1 MRKKDIQDY
10 IIDNKITGS
19 DRGIFTLLWDVYF
32 ESDGDATTKPSFSD
46 MEIQEE
52 FLKTIRLL
60 IEIDKNIFDENVVD
74 DIYEESEELLE
85 GVDGITVEDS
95 SLDYLFQRGLVEFNH
110 EDDYML
116 RMRFSFE
123 TPFNTVIQNFD
134 NIVNT
139 SKAELVI

>member
-10 IIDNKITGS
+10 IIDNNIAGS
-19 DRGIFTLLWDVYF
+19 DKGIFTLLWDVYF
-32 ESDGDATTKPSFSD
+32 ESDGDHNTKPSFND
-46 MEIQEE
+46 MEVKEE
-52 FLKTIRLL
+52 FLKTVRLL
-60 IEIDKNIFDENVVD
+60 IEIDREVFDEVIVD
-74 DIYEESEELLE
+74 DIYEEAEELLE
-85 GVDGITVEDS
+85 GVEGLSVEDS

-123 TPFNTVIQNFD
+123 TPFDTVIQNFD